1 MKASRFSTEE
11 KFNIV
16 LESVRGD
23 RSISSI
29 CREYGIAQSLFY
41 KWRDKFFKGARE
53 TFPQDA
59 AQNNSRTVKGQNK
72 SEIRHLK
79 QIIGEL
85 TVENQI
91 LKKTQEL
98 LSRE

>member
-1 MKASRFSTEE
+1 LEASRFSAEG

-16 LESVRGD
+16 LESLQGD
-23 RSISSI
+23 RSINEI

-59 AQNNSRTVKGQNK
+59 AQNKSGAVRRQNK
-72 SEIRHLK
+72 FEIRHLK

-91 LKKTQEL
+91 LKTTRIIG
-98 LSRE
+98 S